1 MLVLSRKP
9 GEKILIG
16 EDVSVT
22 IVRIGPNTVRIGI
35 EAPRNMNIVR
45 EELCEPVGQCERP
58 ADTNYHEDDLL

>member
-16 EDVSVT
+16 DNVTVT

-35 EAPRNMNIVR
+35 EAPRDMNIVR
-45 EELCEPVGQCERP
+45 EELCEPAGHIE
-58 ADTNYHEDDLL
+58 DLTNGHHDVDSL

>member
-16 EDVSVT
+16 DNVTVT

-35 EAPRNMNIVR
+35 EAPRDMNIVR
-45 EELCEPVGQCERP
+45 EELCEAAG
-58 ADTNYHEDDLL
+58 HLDDQTSGHRDVDPL